1 MNSLLIRLF
10 HLMLKS
16 RLLMVKRT
24 PLLRRFKNFGLNKD
38 WTVIQLIWT
47 SASMQ

>member
-10 HLMLKS
+10 HLVLKS
-16 RLLMVKRT
+16 RLLMVKHT
-24 PLLRRFKNFGLNKD
+24 PLLWRFKDSGLNKD
-38 WTVIQLIWT
+38 WTVIQLILT